1 MKNYVKITVFM
12 LIFTLLLSFAAC
24 SNNKDGDGEQG
35 PDGHTHSYGT
45 AVTTK
50 TATYNADGETTATCS
65 CGATKK
71 ETIPSL
77 IPTTAVVADGITVV
91 KNSASQAYD
100 FNIGAVGNVSLFG
113 YTGSADAQY
122 SGKYRYN
129 SSSDSLQ
136 FYRRTSGKL
145 LMDADEYICTQGDT
159 RLKVKTTTAGQVK
172 KVELAPK
179 TDDELNMLNLP
190 FISLV
195 YALKADNMNA
205 ITKNTSGA
213 YKFKTAIHI
222 SSSFSPV
229 NKLLS
234 AVSKLGENIT
244 IKDVTFS
251 NPQNGITLLRS
262 NCASFAVII

>member
-1 MKNYVKITVFM
+1 MKNYVKITVFI

-24 SNNKDGDGEQG
+24 SNHKDGDGEQG

-45 AVTTK
+45 AVITK
-50 TATYNADGETTATCS
+50 TATYNANGETTATCS

-91 KNSASQAYD
+91 KKSASQAYD

-145 LMDADEYICTQGDT
+145 LMDADEYICTQG
-159 RLKVKTTTAGQVK
+159 VFGV
-172 KVELAPK
+172 
-179 TDDELNMLNLP
+179 
-190 FISLV
+190 
-195 YALKADNMNA
+195 
-205 ITKNTSGA
+205 
-213 YKFKTAIHI
+213 
-222 SSSFSPV
+222 
-229 NKLLS
+229 
-234 AVSKLGENIT
+234 
-244 IKDVTFS
+244 
-251 NPQNGITLLRS
+251 
-262 NCASFAVII
+262 